1 MLFRSRLDMTTNSS
15 STRFSSRFNW
25 SFIEL
30 PPLGRNSL
38 SQCLTSQRKPMK
50 YADMTVDRAAATPAH
65 STGFNSFSRR
75 FQTDY
80 RPDLMRV

>member
-1 MLFRSRLDMTTNSS
+1 MTTNSS

-38 SQCLTSQRKPMK
+38 SQCLTNQRKPMK

-65 STGFNSFSRR
+65 STTVTSFSRQ